1 MAKSMVLEDQI
12 RRNKLDTALI
22 CLLMLLLL
30 FTVIFLI
37 GLLLGAPPLITF
49 PIAIAVAVVYILITY
64 SFSVQSVISAAKAR
78 PANPQNRDEKILIYK
93 VEEMA
98 IASGLPKPKVYV
110 QDSHDIN
117 AFATGR
123 NPNEAIICATTGAIT
138 KLTPNEL
145 EGVIGHEM
153 SHILDRDI
161 LVMTV
166 TVGVV
171 GAIALIAE
179 IVIRM
184 VFWGGI
190 GGGRSRDDRGG
201 GGAILLVLAIVFI
214 VLAPIFSRLTY
225 LAISRRRE
233 YLADAQGAM
242 LTRNPGEL
250 ADALEKIKDSIPDDP
265 KGSQTVAPLYISNPF
280 KRAMRDSIWSTHP
293 PIDERIRRLRAM

>member
-1 MAKSMVLEDQI
+1 MPKSMLLEDQI
-12 RRNKLDTALI
+12 RRNKIDTVLI
-22 CLLMLLLL
+22 CLFMLILL

-37 GLLLGAPPLITF
+37 GYILGAPPLITF
-49 PIAIAVAVVYILITY
+49 PLALAIAIFYILITY
-64 SFSVQSVISAAKAR
+64 SFSVQSVIAASKAR
-78 PANPQNRDEKILIYK
+78 PANPNNRDEKLLIFK

-98 IASGLPKPKVYV
+98 LAAGLPTPKVYV
-110 QDSHDIN
+110 QDSRDIN

-123 NPNEAIICATTGAIT
+123 HPDEAIICATTGA
-138 KLTPNEL
+138 LTQLNTEEL

-179 IVIRM
+179 IAIRM
-184 VFWGGI
+184 VFWGGA
-190 GGGRSRDDRGG
+190 GRSRDDRGG
-201 GGAILLVLAIVFI
+201 GGIIILAIAVIFI
-214 VLAPIFSRLTY
+214 ILAPIFSRLTY

-233 YLADAQGAM
+233 YLADAQGAR
-242 LTRNPGEL
+242 LTRNPEGL
-250 ADALEKIKDSIPDDP
+250 AMALEKIKADIPDDP

-280 KRAMRDSIWSTHP
+280 KRALRDSIWSTHP
-293 PIDERIRRLRAM
+293 PLDERIRRLRAM